1 MTDIDPRLIKEIL
14 SIKEKRPRDPQRAK
28 LGSEKFIAE
37 ARKIAKNVSFSQ
49 DLRHTGV
56 RGQKQAFRLFMRKES
71 SPMFNTI
78 TSIIIALSLVLGSGV
93 ATVAASQTSIP
104 GDLLYEVK
112 LASES
117 IEMDLTS
124 DPISQFALAL
134 ELVQERADEIN
145 TLLLEGTIPTE
156 AVQTRYKAQIEQA
169 MAIAAGLSGENAVPA
184 LEQLQIQLEAE
195 NRAFTENQKN
205 ASPLSESAMAQVRT
219 MLEERMRMIE
229 TGQTNL
235 LQLRQQLQVQEQ
247 LNNPDQGQQG
257 ENSVNG
263 NGQQD
268 STTTG
273 GGNPWVEGTPTPNSS
288 YGPGPGECESTC
300 TPQGDGQ
307 GNNPQ
312 TYGTPVP
319 NASYGYGQWWLTLT
333 PGANNGKR

>member
-1 MTDIDPRLIKEIL
+1 
-14 SIKEKRPRDPQRAK
+14 
-28 LGSEKFIAE
+28 
-37 ARKIAKNVSFSQ
+37 
-49 DLRHTGV
+49 
-56 RGQKQAFRLFMRKES
+56 
-71 SPMFNTI
+71 MFNTI